1 MLNRIRRKFKRS
13 LENKGKVNSA
23 TLPIVFLILSLAIFC
38 ITQLSINS
46 ILSPL
51 GKQLQSF
58 NTEKD
63 LLIQENREI
72 EKDLA
77 NSQSISV
84 IQNITNKKYNLKPTN
99 TSQLVYVT
107 PNVVA
112 SK

>member
-1 MLNRIRRKFKRS
+1 MLNRIRRQFKRK
-13 LENKGKVNSA
+13 LESNGKLNFA
-23 TLPIVFLILSLAIFC
+23 RLPIFILIISLAIFC
-38 ITQLSINS
+38 ATQLSINS
-46 ILSPL
+46 KLSPL
-51 GKQLQSF
+51 GKKLQSF

-63 LLIQENREI
+63 LLLQENREI

-84 IQNITNKKYNLKPTN
+84 IQNITNKKYQLKS
-99 TSQLVYVT
+99 TSTAQLVYVT

>member
-1 MLNRIRRKFKRS
+1 MLNRIRRQFKRR
-13 LENKGKVNSA
+13 LEKNGKVKTSA
-23 TLPIVFLILSLAIFC
+23 IPIAFLVFSLVVFC
-38 ITQLSINS
+38 ATQLSINS

-84 IQNITNKKYNLKPTN
+84 IQNITDKKYNLKPTTTN
-99 TSQLVYVT
+99 QLVYVT